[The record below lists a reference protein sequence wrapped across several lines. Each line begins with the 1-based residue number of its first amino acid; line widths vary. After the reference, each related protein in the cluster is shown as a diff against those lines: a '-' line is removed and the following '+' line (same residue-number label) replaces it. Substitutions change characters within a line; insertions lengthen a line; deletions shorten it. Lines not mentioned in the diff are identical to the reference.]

1 MPPPS
6 PCRPANFAVGAV
18 GIPTSKPSRK
28 IKNVD
33 ENKWEEGYDSD
44 GELGPFLDA
53 VVDQGG
59 VDVEGEDDGLPD
71 SMVVVGSGSGNTT
84 NTNGE
89 VTSPDWF
96 LSDEQINVLKVDALK
111 EAIKMRGVVPK
122 GRKDE
127 LRVMLKQCM
136 EKGMGIVE
144 GVTKDMQVLSG
155 FPVGSRWKELQPG
168 DDIVPEP
175 VNEFAF
181 HAPTDNPEAL
191 PRVQKQNFD
200 ETWDRR

>member
-1 MPPPS
+1 
-6 PCRPANFAVGAV
+6 
-18 GIPTSKPSRK
+18 
-28 IKNVD
+28 
-33 ENKWEEGYDSD
+33 
-44 GELGPFLDA
+44 
-53 VVDQGG
+53 
-59 VDVEGEDDGLPD
+59 
-71 SMVVVGSGSGNTT
+71 MVVVGSGSGNTT

-144 GVTKDMQVLSG
+144 GVTKDMHHVNLSLHPSTIKRVSISCLHVFKG
-155 FPVGSRWKELQPG
+155 FIGLRSLGKCLTKQLRGKGWVNFLGLQLMMTT
-168 DDIVPEP
+168 I
-175 VNEFAF
+175 
-181 HAPTDNPEAL
+181 
-191 PRVQKQNFD
+191 
-200 ETWDRR
+200 

>member
-1 MPPPS
+1 MQSIERSDGP
-6 PCRPANFAVGAV
+6 
-18 GIPTSKPSRK
+18 
-28 IKNVD
+28 
-33 ENKWEEGYDSD
+33 WEEGYDSD

-144 GVTKDMQVLSG
+144 GVTKDMHHVNLSLHPSTIKRVSISCLHVFKG
-155 FPVGSRWKELQPG
+155 FIGLRSLGKCLTKQLRGKGWTNYNTWKL
-168 DDIVPEP
+168 
-175 VNEFAF
+175 
-181 HAPTDNPEAL
+181 PT
-191 PRVQKQNFD
+191 R
-200 ETWDRR
+200 

>member
-1 MPPPS
+1 ML
-6 PCRPANFAVGAV
+6 
-18 GIPTSKPSRK
+18 
-28 IKNVD
+28 
-33 ENKWEEGYDSD
+33 EEGYDSD

-111 EAIKMRGVVPK
+111 EAKKMRGIVPK

-127 LRVMLKQCM
+127 LRVMLKKRYGEGCCLGGLSSTGFM
-136 EKGMGIVE
+136 STCRCIRLRSKGCPFLVYMCS
-144 GVTKDMQVLSG
+144 KDSL
-155 FPVGSRWKELQPG
+155 
-168 DDIVPEP
+168 D
-175 VNEFAF
+175 
-181 HAPTDNPEAL
+181 
-191 PRVQKQNFD
+191 
-200 ETWDRR
+200 

>member
-1 MPPPS
+1 
-6 PCRPANFAVGAV
+6 
-18 GIPTSKPSRK
+18 
-28 IKNVD
+28 
-33 ENKWEEGYDSD
+33 
-44 GELGPFLDA
+44 
-53 VVDQGG
+53 
-59 VDVEGEDDGLPD
+59 
-71 SMVVVGSGSGNTT
+71 MVVVGSGSGNTT

-111 EAIKMRGVVPK
+111 EAKKMRGIVPK

-200 ETWDRR
+200 ETWDRPVFKGRNLENEVRLKGHPRRRWIKDEGLNENSHPVEWLDAMLPAYHSLLTRDSWRTKA